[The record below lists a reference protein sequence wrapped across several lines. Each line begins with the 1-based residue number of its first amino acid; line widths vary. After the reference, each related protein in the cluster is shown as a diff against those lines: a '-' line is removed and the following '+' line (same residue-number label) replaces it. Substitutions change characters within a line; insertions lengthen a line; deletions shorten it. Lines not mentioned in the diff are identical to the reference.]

1 MLSANG
7 GQINTAI
14 RSSHAFTHKN
24 KRYCLITIREPSSPF
39 PLISSMAYTGN
50 EIKLVY
56 LHDNG
61 ERITPYRRSL
71 TNCEMQGTPIKVTLR
86 VRYCSDERLDFSN

>member
-61 ERITPYRRSL
+61 DRIHTVSEEL
-71 TNCEMQGTPIKVTLR
+71 DQLR
-86 VRYCSDERLDFSN
+86 DARNTY

>member
-1 MLSANG
+1 M
-7 GQINTAI
+7 
-14 RSSHAFTHKN
+14 
-24 KRYCLITIREPSSPF
+24 IREPSSPF

-61 ERITPYRRSL
+61 ERIHTVSEEL
-71 TNCEMQGTPIKVTLR
+71 DQLR
-86 VRYCSDERLDFSN
+86 DARNTY